1 MKYKKFHKLI
11 EENTAEQKQAVYQK
25 LQQDLALPEDASPD
39 QKRNTVWQNLFK
51 KPAHLV
57 ACLSTAV
64 AVVCLAIIL
73 PIALNDGGGTP
84 TPPNRYTSGHDSDRL
99 DMDCTLKEY
108 AQQNGLSMLYVD
120 WYDIA
125 DNVNTALYVNPS
137 DHDDVYY
144 YEEFI
149 THAET
154 GYTVYLDVTDLF
166 TRVDILERFEFNC
179 DNEEI
184 IKGVSVHW
192 YGDNVTSRACFEYG
206 DYRYFVELLFHPAKD
221 IVLEIVQSMLP

>member
-25 LQQDLALPEDASPD
+25 LQQDLALPEDASPA
-39 QKRNTVWQNLFK
+39 QKRNTVWQNLLK
-51 KPAHLV
+51 KPAHLA

-73 PIALNDGGGTP
+73 PLTLNGDTPP
-84 TPPNRYTSGHDSDRL
+84 TPPNRYTSGRDSYQL

-108 AQQNGLSMLYVD
+108 AMQNGLSMLYVD
-120 WYDIA
+120 WYDIT
-125 DNVNTALYVNPS
+125 DNVKMRLHVNPD
-137 DHDDVYY
+137 DHGDVYY

-154 GYTVYLDVTDLF
+154 GYTVFLYVTDLF
-166 TRVDILERFEFNC
+166 TKIDIFDRFEAC

-184 IKGVSVHW
+184 INGVSVHW
-192 YGDNVTSRACFEYG
+192 KGNDHASSAYFEYG
-206 DYRYFVELLFHPAKD
+206 DYRYFVDLMYPPAKD
-221 IVLEIVQSMLP
+221 SVLKIVQSMIP